1 MTMTRSSNEPAE
13 RGNRRASI
21 ELQLKRDAEAPSVAR
36 AAVMGG
42 CEDCELS
49 ASVCHTLVLLVS
61 ELVSNAVLHSR
72 AAADA
77 PITLTASVTAE
88 AVCVAVTD
96 AGGGFTP
103 VPRKPDAAH
112 GGYGLYLLEK
122 AASRWGVDRTGGTRV
137 WFELPRTV
145 KLPRTA

>member
-1 MTMTRSSNEPAE
+1 MMMTRSSNEPAQ
-13 RGNRRASI
+13 RGNPRGSLK
-21 ELQLKRDAEAPSVAR
+21 LQLNRDPEAPSLAR

-42 CEDCELS
+42 CEDCALS
-49 ASVCHTLVLLVS
+49 ASVRHTLVLLVS

-72 AAADA
+72 AAPDA
-77 PITLTASVTAE
+77 PITLTASLTAD

-103 VPRKPDAAH
+103 VARKPDATH

-145 KLPRTA
+145 